1 MTMPASPWLLHFPD
15 DQQTEVAASRT
26 LPRTGDE
33 ILSGWIVTDCKV
45 SNRSARDRVDV
56 WVTAK
61 GRRKTI
67 RQRTD
72 RP

>member
-1 MTMPASPWLLHFPD
+1 MPAYPWLLHFPD
-15 DQQTEVAASRT
+15 DQQTEVAASQT

-45 SNRSARDRVDV
+45 SKRSSQDRVDV

>member
-1 MTMPASPWLLHFPD
+1 MPAYPWLLHFPD
-15 DQQTEVAASRT
+15 DQQTELVAHRE

-33 ILSGWIVTDCKV
+33 ILAGWIVTECKV
-45 SNRSARDRVDV
+45 SKRNWVDV

-61 GRRKTI
+61 ERRKTI